1 MINLPS
7 PRAQTFLL
15 LAESLVYYLSSEWE
29 GCSRT
34 FVPLASGGFV
44 PRCKSQ
50 NTKHSEVRFYA
61 LLGGGVREVR
71 LEWGDGRR
79 LVGDVFS

>member
-1 MINLPS
+1 MINLLS

-44 PRCKSQ
+44 PRCNSQ
-50 NTKHSEVRFYA
+50 NTKQSEVRFNA
-61 LLGGGVREVR
+61 VLGDGTREVR
-71 LEWGDGRR
+71 FEWGIR
-79 LVGDVFS
+79 